1 MNMAAENHLLSVTNV
16 VQDITGPLQRVLDY
30 SIFPSSK
37 ITVASLLSLIFLF
50 VLVVVAE
57 RVARRYFITRV
68 LRRTHLEPAMQF
80 ALARVVGHGLLALG
94 FFISLQMVG
103 VNLTSL
109 SFLAGAV
116 GVGFGFGLQNII
128 SNFISGLII
137 LAERPI
143 AIGDRVEIGGVTGQ
157 VREISLRST
166 TVVTNDNMAI
176 IVPNA
181 DFITQRVTNWSYE
194 DPRVRFRI
202 PFGVAY
208 GTDLPMLRKLMQEVA
223 DEHPKALKE
232 PAPEL
237 FFVGFGDSSLN
248 FELAV
253 WSSESTISPR
263 RFRSDLFFGIE
274 KKLRDS
280 GIEIPY
286 PQQDL
291 HVRTVAGDARP
302 VPLT

>member
-1 MNMAAENHLLSVTNV
+1 MNMAAETHSLSMTNMV
-16 VQDITGPLQRVLDY
+16 NDITGPVQRVLDY
-30 SIFPSSK
+30 AIFPSSK
-37 ITVASLLSLIFLF
+37 ITVASLIA
-50 VLVVVAE
+50 LVCLVALVIVAE
-57 RVARRYFITRV
+57 RIARRYFITR
-68 LRRTHLEPAMQF
+68 LLQRTHLEPSMQF
-80 ALARVVGHGLLALG
+80 ALARVLGYALLGLG

-109 SFLAGAV
+109 GFLAGAV

-143 AIGDRVEIGGVTGQ
+143 AIGDRVEIGGVAGQ

-166 TVVTNDNMAI
+166 TVITNDNMAI

-194 DPRVRFRI
+194 DPRVRFRV

-208 GTDLPMLRKLMQEVA
+208 GTDLPKLRKLMLEVA
-223 DEHPKALKE
+223 TEHPKALKE
-232 PAPEL
+232 PEPEL

-253 WSSESTISPR
+253 WSSESTTSPR
-263 RFRSDLFFGIE
+263 RFRSELFFAIE
-274 KKLRDS
+274 KKLRES

-291 HVRTVAGDARP
+291 HVRTVAGEARP
-302 VPLT
+302 VPPT

>member
-1 MNMAAENHLLSVTNV
+1 MTNV
-16 VQDITGPLQRVLDY
+16 VSDVTWTVQRVMDY
-30 SIFPSSK
+30 QIFPGSG
-37 ITVASLLSLIFLF
+37 ITIASLLVLILLF
-50 VLVVVAE
+50 ILVILGEKVL
-57 RVARRYFITRV
+57 RRCLLTRL

-80 ALARVVGHGLLALG
+80 AVARVIGYALLGLG
-94 FFISLQMVG
+94 FYVSLQMVG
-103 VNLTSL
+103 VNLSSL
-109 SFLAGAV
+109 AFVAGAV
-116 GVGFGFGLQNII
+116 GVGLGFGLQNII

-143 AIGDRVEIGGVTGQ
+143 AIGDRVEIGGVAGQ

-194 DPRVRFRI
+194 DPRVRYRI

-208 GTDLPMLRKLMQEVA
+208 QTDLPKLRELMLEVP
-223 DEHPKALKE
+223 DEHPQALKDPE
-232 PAPEL
+232 PEL

-253 WSSESTISPR
+253 WSSAATTSPR
-263 RFRSDLFFGIE
+263 RFRSDLFFAIE
-274 KKLRDS
+274 KKLREN
-280 GIEIPY
+280 GIEVPF

-291 HVRTVAGDARP
+291 HVRTVAGNAKP
-302 VPLT
+302 VPAA

>member
-1 MNMAAENHLLSVTNV
+1 
-16 VQDITGPLQRVLDY
+16 
-30 SIFPSSK
+30 
-37 ITVASLLSLIFLF
+37 
-50 VLVVVAE
+50 
-57 RVARRYFITRV
+57 
-68 LRRTHLEPAMQF
+68 
-80 ALARVVGHGLLALG
+80 
-94 FFISLQMVG
+94 

-109 SFLAGAV
+109 GFLAGAV

-143 AIGDRVEIGGVTGQ
+143 AIGDRVEIGGVAGQ

-194 DPRVRFRI
+194 DPRVRFRV

-208 GTDLPMLRKLMQEVA
+208 GTDLPKLRTLMLEVA
-223 DEHPKALKE
+223 AEHPKALKE
-232 PAPEL
+232 PEPEL

-253 WSSESTISPR
+253 WSSESTLSPR
-263 RFRSDLFFGIE
+263 RFRSELFFAIE
-274 KKLRDS
+274 KKLRES

-291 HVRTVAGDARP
+291 HVRTVAGDSRP
-302 VPLT
+302 VPPT